1 MVLPFKHGI
10 KIVGLIGALFRSQNA
25 DTNDVSDNDLQRL
38 TVLFIHSKQE
48 CREHDNNHCH
58 CRDACAGHAFEQKEN
73 RQTDQ
78 QTAAETNELSFRE
91 IEKHLGFYF
100 G

>member
-1 MVLPFKHGI
+1 MVLPFKYGI

-38 TVLFIHSKQE
+38 TVLFIHGKQE

-58 CRDACAGHAFEQKEN
+58 CRDACAGNAFEQKEN

-78 QTAAETNELSFRE
+78 QTAAETNELSFCE

>member
-38 TVLFIHSKQE
+38 TVLFIHGKHEEWQHGDDHDERSCADGQAAFQNKKQRYADE
-48 CREHDNNHCH
+48 RP
-58 CRDACAGHAFEQKEN
+58 
-73 RQTDQ
+73 
-78 QTAAETNELSFRE
+78 AAETNQLP
-91 IEKHLGFYF
+91 LG
-100 G
+100 

>member
-25 DTNDVSDNDLQRL
+25 DANDVSDNDLQRL
-38 TVLFIHSKQE
+38 TVLFVHGKQ
-48 CREHDNNHCH
+48 H
-58 CRDACAGHAFEQKEN
+58 CRYHYHHHHHGGRAGADTAFEQKEKRYAN
-73 RQTDQ
+73 QRA
-78 QTAAETNELSFRE
+78 AAEADELSFRE
-91 IEKHLGFYF
+91 IEQHFGFYF